1 MKKIH
6 IIIIILLI
14 VVICFSAWVIGTY
27 INLKFGILVS
37 ANHLYIERVSYEDGI
52 LRIEGSLSDSAYIVS
67 RYVLKEENDVA
78 YISVYQGFFENEIE
92 PTPYINYS
100 YKVPN
105 NIDKVYLLGS
115 KDTKRELWVRNE

>member
-14 VVICFSAWVIGTY
+14 VVIGFSAWVIGTY

-37 ANHLYIERVSYEDGI
+37 ANRLYIEQVSYENGI

-105 NIDKVYLLGS
+105 NIDKVYLLGA